1 MKIALIDHNDSFTY
15 NIIDLL
21 RQFKSVNFS
30 VIPYNELS
38 ETNIMPFDK
47 IILSPGPL
55 TPKNYTKTTQLVA
68 TYYQTKPIL
77 GICLGYQLLSEF
89 FGCTL
94 YNLKQVKHGVRT
106 EIVIDKKSILYENLP
121 SKLQVGL
128 YHSWAVLDNNFSKEL
143 KITAKNKDD
152 LIMSMEHLKYPIFGI
167 QYHLESF
174 LTKHGK
180 QILENFIQL

>member
-1 MKIALIDHNDSFTY
+1 MKIVLIDHNDSFTY

-21 RQFKSVNFS
+21 RQFKFVNFKI
-30 VIPYNELS
+30 IPYKELF
-38 ETNIMPFDK
+38 ETKIMPFDK

-55 TPKNYTKTTQLVA
+55 TPKNYTKTTQLIA

-77 GICLGYQLLSEF
+77 GICLGHQLLSEF

-94 YNLKQVKHGVRT
+94 YNLKQVKHGVST
-106 EIVIDKKSILYENLP
+106 KISIDKKSNLYKNLP
-121 SKLQVGL
+121 LKLSVGL
-128 YHSWAVLDNNFSKEL
+128 YHSWAVSDVNFSKEL
-143 KITAKNKDD
+143 KITAKSSDN
-152 LIMSMEHLKYPIFGI
+152 LIMSMEHIKYPLFGI